1 MSTTDTSTTD
11 TSTNDTSTNDTPTMT
26 MVEAINHTLH
36 REMARDERV
45 MVFGEDVAL
54 NGGVFRATEGLL
66 TEFGPERVVD
76 TPLAEAVIAGA
87 SVGLAAAGMVPV
99 PEIQFLGFSY
109 QAFHQIAGQI
119 ARLRYRTRGRFGA
132 PITIRAP
139 FGGGVRT
146 PELHSDS
153 LEAQFA
159 NIPGLKIVLPATAA
173 DAKGLLTTAIRD
185 PDPVLFLEPLR
196 GYRMIKGPVPTGDH
210 EVPFGQ
216 ARTARSTDD
225 DQVVVIAWSYT
236 VELACRAADRLAA
249 EGIAV
254 RVVDLRTLVPLDTT
268 AIAEAVEA
276 CGRVVVVQEAP
287 ETNGFASEVI
297 ATINDEAFYSLEA
310 PVARVSGYDAP
321 YPVGMLEDHYVPDVA
336 RIEAAIRATVTAP

>member
-1 MSTTDTSTTD
+1 V
-11 TSTNDTSTNDTPTMT
+11 TPAAPAADGGHSGPTQVMT

-36 REMARDERV
+36 AEMARDERV
-45 MVFGEDVAL
+45 VVFGEDVGA
-54 NGGVFRATEGLL
+54 NGGVFRATEGLQ
-66 TEFGPERVVD
+66 EAFGHHRVVD
-76 TPLAEAVIAGA
+76 TPLAEGVIAGT
-87 SVGLAAAGMVPV
+87 SVGLAAAGMIPV

-132 PITIRAP
+132 PITIRSP

-159 NIPGLKIVLPATAA
+159 NIPGLKVVLPASAA
-173 DAKGLLTTAIRD
+173 DAKGLLTSAIRD

-196 GYRMIKGPVPTGDH
+196 GYRMIKDAVPAGEH
-210 EVPFGQ
+210 VVPFGQ
-216 ARTARSTDD
+216 ARTVVGSDH
-225 DQVVVIAWSYT
+225 DQVVIIAWSFM
-236 VELACRAADRLAA
+236 VELARRAAEQLAR
-249 EGIAV
+249 EGINA
-254 RVVDLRTLVPLDTT
+254 RVIDLRTLVPLDTE
-268 AIAEAVEA
+268 AIADAVEA

-297 ATINDEAFYSLEA
+297 ATINDDAFYALEA
-310 PVARVSGYDAP
+310 PIRRVSGYDVP
-321 YPVGMLEDHYVPDVA
+321 YPVGLLEDRYVPDVHRIVQAA
-336 RIEAAIRATVTAP
+336 RAAAETP